1 MSSESAASPS
11 FCVSLGCRMLKTQN
25 CTGCRNTFCSLSPEC
40 KSPLS
45 LLVAELVPKSS
56 FCKSRSLPLKPR
68 NACRFHELF
77 LNAQDL
83 LCHSIL
89 LVSVGVMDELP
100 VQLLGLLRV
109 KLLTAFC
116 TLKACTHLDANVLGG
131 AITRL
136 CRIANL
142 HGLWHS
148 YT

>member
-1 MSSESAASPS
+1 MPAVFTS
-11 FCVSLGCRMLKTQN
+11 FFSMLKTY
-25 CTGCRNTFCSLSPEC
+25 FCP
-40 KSPLS
+40 
-45 LLVAELVPKSS
+45 
-56 FCKSRSLPLKPR
+56 
-68 NACRFHELF
+68 
-77 LNAQDL
+77 
-83 LCHSIL
+83 SIL

-116 TLKACTHLDANVLGG
+116 TLKACTHLDAHVLGG

-136 CRIANL
+136 RRIANL